1 MLKKLKLFLI
11 LAVVLGGGLT
21 FMLVKTTAPFGLRYK
36 EVPTA
41 ADNSVVAKG
50 FELFTG
56 SAPKLYEKRFGFLP
70 GPGHLLVKV
79 DENGAIVEKEP
90 IDDDAADMIKT
101 GSEIL
106 SGDDDK
112 KE

>member
-41 ADNSVVAKG
+41 AGNATVTKV
-50 FELFTG
+50 LNVLTG
-56 SAPKLYEKRFGFLP
+56 SAPKLYEKRFSFLP

-90 IDDDAADMIKT
+90 IDDDKADLIKK

-112 KE
+112 K

>member
-1 MLKKLKLFLI
+1 MLKKLKWILI

-41 ADNSVVAKG
+41 ADNATVAKA
-50 FELFTG
+50 FEIITG
-56 SAPKLYEKRFGFLP
+56 SAPKLYEKRFGLLP
-70 GPGHLLVKV
+70 GPGHMLVKV
-79 DENGAIVEKEP
+79 DDEGVILEKEP
-90 IDDDAADMIKT
+90 IDDDKADLIRK

-106 SGDDDK
+106 SGDK